1 MRVLIV
7 GGGGREH
14 TLAWK
19 LSQSS
24 QVEKIYCAPG
34 NAGIEGQAQCIPL
47 SVDDRQGL
55 ADFAEKEKIDL
66 TVVGPEDPLAAGVVD
81 VFQKRGLKIF
91 GPNKKAAQLEG
102 SKVFAKELM
111 YRHNIPTAEYKTFD
125 NPQEAEEYIKKIGP
139 PLVVKAEGLAAGKG
153 VMVCHD
159 EDEALMA
166 VKRIMIDKDFGDA
179 GKRVIV
185 EECLQGEEASIL
197 AFTDGENILPMV
209 SSQDHKPVFDGDRGP
224 NTGGMG
230 AYAPAPLVTPE
241 MAKFVEDKILKPA
254 VKGMKEDG
262 YSYSG
267 VIYAGL
273 MIDEKGPKV
282 LEFNC
287 RFGDPEAQVV
297 IPLLKSD
304 LAPILQAVVDG
315 RLNEIKALWHEKYAV
330 CVVMASGGYPG
341 SYEKGMVINGLNE
354 LKGRD
359 DLFVFHAGT
368 ALKDGQVVTSGGRVL
383 GVTGWASSLPETLD
397 NVYEAVDKI
406 SFNGAHFRKD
416 IGKKALKYLK

>member
-19 LSQSS
+19 LSESPL
-24 QVEKIYCAPG
+24 VKEIYCAPG
-34 NAGIEGQAQCIPL
+34 NAGIEEQARCVPI
-47 SVDDRQGL
+47 SANNMKEL
-55 ADFAEKEKIDL
+55 ADFAEKEGIDL
-66 TVVGPEDPLAAGVVD
+66 TVVGPEDPLAAGIVD

-91 GPNKKAAQLEG
+91 GPGKRAAQLEG

-111 YRHNIPTAEYKTFD
+111 FRYNIPTADYKTFD
-125 NPQEAEEYIKKIGP
+125 NPRDAEEYIKKKGVPI
-139 PLVVKAEGLAAGKG
+139 VVKAEGLAAGKG

-159 EDEALMA
+159 EEDALMA
-166 VKRIMIDKDFGDA
+166 VKEIMIDRVFGEA
-179 GKRVIV
+179 GNRIIV

-209 SSQDHKPVFDGDRGP
+209 SSQDHKPVYDGDRGP

-241 MAKFVEDKILKPA
+241 MYTFVEEKILKPA
-254 VKGMKEDG
+254 VQGMKKDG
-262 YSYSG
+262 YPYAG

-273 MIDEKGPKV
+273 MIDEEGPKV

-304 LAPILQAVVDG
+304 LAVILQGVVEG
-315 RLNEIKALWHEKYAV
+315 RLKELKAEWHDKYAV

-341 SYEKGMVINGLNE
+341 SYEKGKVIKGLE
-354 LKGRD
+354 EVK
-359 DLFVFHAGT
+359 DLEDFFVFHAGT
-368 ALKDGQVVTSGGRVL
+368 SLKEGKVTTSGGRVL
-383 GVTGWASSLPETLD
+383 GVTGWASNLPDTLEK
-397 NVYEAVDKI
+397 VYEGVNKI
-406 SFNGAHFRKD
+406 SFEGAHYRKD
-416 IGKKALKYLK
+416 IGKKALKYL